1 MKFCVKCGAI
11 MRSTSAGIYVCPSC
25 GNIQKDVPAEKPK
38 TDPGVDKSAKSAKPA
53 ADKPEARKTPSAPVK
68 KDRPASPT
76 AANTPAAAPAAKAGR
91 AYSLNTDIG
100 AEKEDKAQENIESGD
115 ENPEKEKQGV
125 IFDGFP
131 RTTEQAK
138 ALKEMLAR
146 RGSKVDIVIGLD
158 VPESELIDRL
168 IKRGKESG
176 RSDDNLETIK
186 KRLDVYHSQTSPLRD
201 HYVAEG
207 IYAAINGLGSIE
219 GIFEDIK
226 KAIDNCRK

>member
-1 MKFCVKCGAI
+1 MLRDHIKRGTELGKIASGYI
-11 MRSTSAGIYVCPSC
+11 NDGKLIPDDLMISIL
-25 GNIQKDVPAEKPK
+25 EK
-38 TDPGVDKSAKSAKPA
+38 V
-53 ADKPEARKTPSAPVK
+53 
-68 KDRPASPT
+68 
-76 AANTPAAAPAAKAGR
+76 
-91 AYSLNTDIG
+91 L
-100 AEKEDKAQENIESGD
+100 D

-158 VPESELIDRL
+158 VPEEELIDRL

>member
-1 MKFCVKCGAI
+1 MFNIVIFVAPGSGKGTQSEYLINHYGLFHI
-11 MRSTSAGIYVCPSC
+11 STG
-25 GNIQKDVPAEKPK
+25 DVLRDHIKRGTELGKIASGYINDGKLISDDLMISILEK
-38 TDPGVDKSAKSAKPA
+38 V
-53 ADKPEARKTPSAPVK
+53 
-68 KDRPASPT
+68 
-76 AANTPAAAPAAKAGR
+76 
-91 AYSLNTDIG
+91 L
-100 AEKEDKAQENIESGD
+100 D

-158 VPESELIDRL
+158 VPEEELVERL
-168 IKRGKESG
+168 LKRGKESG

-186 KRLDVYHSQTSPLRD
+186 KRLAVYHNQTSPLRD
-201 HYVAEG
+201 HYVDEG
-207 IYAAINGLGSIE
+207 IYAAINGIGSTE

-226 KAIDNCRK
+226 SAIDNRHNK